1 MSLMRRES
9 MDCMQQVR
17 NKDFARPFQV
27 GRSKLVSTLVRVALL
42 LRIDSRASDRNGWIT
57 MNEDEDLVLN
67 AKAIGLA
74 VGGAALAGLLFVL
87 TRRDEKPAPAG
98 EAPVTESFA
107 DVARDA
113 AKQARTHRESAE
125 DAVTARTEPLADAI
139 ASAKLDS
146 EDAERNLK
154 AAAWDAQERARIAES
169 KLRAASSKVA
179 GDAAHIASRVGAE
192 ARHIAGEGKDRIAH
206 LRRPDEADA
215 EMERLRSELEALRE
229 EIAGKAKP
237 ERRDILGVSKKLAGK
252 KVGPLPEGVAGEAAN
267 AALEHLEKSLKTKAP
282 LLLAARNKAQALE
295 ILQREMGPVL
305 RDSAM
310 LALSTAVG
318 GAERASQK
326 AASAPADIKQ
336 RFRQSAESAA
346 EGADDIE
353 ARLRAAREEASAE
366 ALKAREEAEAAARA
380 ARAEADRLK
389 AELEAQLEEL
399 KQASAS
405 NGKHTLWSRHAA
417 EQDSVPAPEPE
428 FATTVERDEEHTGKR
443 GVPGLL
449 WGGAG
454 VGLAIYALMDP
465 ERRDAM
471 LKLANEASVQLQE
484 LVRDLQGYDDEF

>member
-1 MSLMRRES
+1 
-9 MDCMQQVR
+9 
-17 NKDFARPFQV
+17 
-27 GRSKLVSTLVRVALL
+27 
-42 LRIDSRASDRNGWIT
+42 
-57 MNEDEDLVLN
+57 MNDDEDLVLN

-87 TRRDEKPAPAG
+87 TRRDEKPAPVVEVPEP
-98 EAPVTESFA
+98 EAVKESFA
-107 DVARDA
+107 YAAREA
-113 AKQARTHRESAE
+113 AKHARTHRENVE
-125 DAVTARTEPLADAI
+125 EAVKDRAGSLSEA
-139 ASAKLDS
+139 LDS
-146 EDAERNLK
+146 ANVDSEIAERNLK

-192 ARHIAGEGKDRIAH
+192 ARHIAGESKDRISQ
-206 LRRPDEADA
+206 LRRPDESDS
-215 EMERLRSELEALRE
+215 EIERLKAELETLRQE
-229 EIAGKAKP
+229 LASKAKS
-237 ERRDILGVSKKLAGK
+237 ERRDVLGVSKKLAGK
-252 KVGPLPEGVAGEAAN
+252 KVGPLPEGVAGEAAT

-282 LLLAARNKAQALE
+282 LLLTARNRAQALE

-318 GAERASQK
+318 GAEKASQK
-326 AASAPADIKQ
+326 AASAPADLKQ
-336 RFRQSAESAA
+336 RFRHTESAG
-346 EGADDIE
+346 ESADDLE

-366 ALKAREEAEAAARA
+366 ALRARDAAEAEARA
-380 ARAEADRLK
+380 ARAEADDLR
-389 AELEAQLEEL
+389 AELEAKMDEIRR
-399 KQASAS
+399 ASAR
-405 NGKHTLWSRHAA
+405 NGKHTLWSRHVD
-417 EQDSVPAPEPE
+417 EQEVTPEPE
-428 FATTVERDEEHTGKR
+428 VEVVTAEERAGEPAGRR

-454 VGLAIYALMDP
+454 VGLAIYAMMNP

>member
-1 MSLMRRES
+1 
-9 MDCMQQVR
+9 
-17 NKDFARPFQV
+17 
-27 GRSKLVSTLVRVALL
+27 
-42 LRIDSRASDRNGWIT
+42 

-87 TRRDEKPAPAG
+87 TRRDEKPTPAVEIPEP
-98 EAPVTESFA
+98 EAAAESFA
-107 DVARDA
+107 DAAREAAKVARA
-113 AKQARTHRESAE
+113 HRETVEETVKA
-125 DAVTARTEPLADAI
+125 ATEPVAEALA
-139 ASAKLDS
+139 SGNLDS
-146 EDAERNLK
+146 ETAERNLK

-179 GDAAHIASRVGAE
+179 GDAANIASRVGAE
-192 ARHIAGEGKDRIAH
+192 ARHIAGEGKERISH

-215 EMERLRSELEALRE
+215 EMERLKAELEGLRQE
-229 EIAGKAKP
+229 MAGKAKP
-237 ERRDILGVSKKLAGK
+237 ERRDVLGVSKKLAGK
-252 KVGPLPEGVAGEAAN
+252 KVGPLPEGVAGEAAS
-267 AALEHLEKSLKTKAP
+267 AGLEHLEKSLKTKAP

-305 RDSAM
+305 RESAM
-310 LALSTAVG
+310 LALSAALG
-318 GAERASQK
+318 GAERAGQK
-326 AASAPADIKQ
+326 AASAPSDFKQ
-336 RFRQSAESAA
+336 RLRQTAETAA
-346 EGADDIE
+346 EGPDEIE

-366 ALKAREEAEAAARA
+366 GLKAREDAEAEARA

-389 AELEAQLEEL
+389 VELEAKLEEI
-399 KQASAS
+399 KQAAAS
-405 NGKHTLWSRHAA
+405 NGKHTLWSRHTAESVA
-417 EQDSVPAPEPE
+417 EQERASAPERE
-428 FATTVERDEEHTGKR
+428 VALSGDENTESTGKR

-454 VGLAIYALMDP
+454 VGLAIYAMMDP

>member
-1 MSLMRRES
+1 
-9 MDCMQQVR
+9 
-17 NKDFARPFQV
+17 
-27 GRSKLVSTLVRVALL
+27 
-42 LRIDSRASDRNGWIT
+42 

-87 TRRDEKPAPAG
+87 TRRDEKPAPVVEIPAP
-98 EAPVTESFA
+98 EAAAESFA
-107 DVARDA
+107 QMAREA
-113 AKQARTHRESAE
+113 AKHARTHRETVEEAIK
-125 DAVTARTEPLADAI
+125 AKAEPLADAL
-139 ASAKLDS
+139 ASANVDS
-146 EDAERNLK
+146 ETAERNLK

-192 ARHIAGEGKDRIAH
+192 ARHIAGEGKGRISN
-206 LRRPDEADA
+206 LRRSDES
-215 EMERLRSELEALRE
+215 ETEIERLKAELDALRQE
-229 EIAGKAKP
+229 LASKANP
-237 ERRDILGVSKKLAGK
+237 ARRDVLGVSKKLSGK

-282 LLLAARNKAQALE
+282 LLLAARNKSQAFE
-295 ILQREMGPVL
+295 ILQREMGPIL

-318 GAERASQK
+318 GAEKAGQK
-326 AASAPADIKQ
+326 AASAPSDLKQ
-336 RFRQSAESAA
+336 RFRQAAESDAVDT
-346 EGADDIE
+346 DDLE
-353 ARLRAAREEASAE
+353 ARLRIAREEAGAE
-366 ALKAREEAEAAARA
+366 ALKAREDAEAEARA
-380 ARAEADRLK
+380 ARAEADDLR
-389 AELEAQLEEL
+389 AELEAKLEEI
-399 KQASAS
+399 KQATAS
-405 NGKHTLWSRHAA
+405 NGKHTLWSRREA
-417 EQDSVPAPEPE
+417 EPEPVAAPE
-428 FATTVERDEEHTGKR
+428 VEVVSADIEADEPTGKR

-454 VGLAIYALMDP
+454 VGLAIYAMMDP

>member
-1 MSLMRRES
+1 
-9 MDCMQQVR
+9 
-17 NKDFARPFQV
+17 
-27 GRSKLVSTLVRVALL
+27 
-42 LRIDSRASDRNGWIT
+42 

-87 TRRDEKPAPAG
+87 TRRDEKPAPVVEIPAP
-98 EAPVTESFA
+98 EAAAESFA
-107 DVARDA
+107 QMAREA
-113 AKQARTHRESAE
+113 AKHARTHRETVEEAIK
-125 DAVTARTEPLADAI
+125 AKAEPLADAL
-139 ASAKLDS
+139 ASANVDS
-146 EDAERNLK
+146 ETAERNLK

-192 ARHIAGEGKDRIAH
+192 ARHIAGEGKGRISN
-206 LRRPDEADA
+206 LRRSDES
-215 EMERLRSELEALRE
+215 ETEIERLKAELDALRQE
-229 EIAGKAKP
+229 LASKAKP
-237 ERRDILGVSKKLAGK
+237 ARRDVLGVSKKLSGK

-282 LLLAARNKAQALE
+282 LLLAARNKTQAFE
-295 ILQREMGPVL
+295 ILQREMGPIL

-318 GAERASQK
+318 GAEKAGQK
-326 AASAPADIKQ
+326 AASAPTDLKQ
-336 RFRQSAESAA
+336 RFRQATETDVV
-346 EGADDIE
+346 ETDDLE
-353 ARLRAAREEASAE
+353 ARLRTAREEAGAE
-366 ALKAREEAEAAARA
+366 ALKAREDAEAEARA
-380 ARAEADRLK
+380 ARAEADDLR
-389 AELEAQLEEL
+389 AELEAKLEEI
-399 KQASAS
+399 KQANAS
-405 NGKHTLWSRHAA
+405 NGKHTLWSRRAA
-417 EQDSVPAPEPE
+417 EPE
-428 FATTVERDEEHTGKR
+428 FVAAPEVEVVSADAESDEPSGKR

-454 VGLAIYALMDP
+454 VGLAIYAMMDP